1 MTAPRLGPKIRER
14 LGALRRTVRLALLGR
29 GGARLVVVAVL
40 CALISYALD
49 RPLRLEWTP
58 RLALWLTGITW
69 LGVEAWRFV
78 LQPGVRPLPEVEL
91 ARAYERSHPQ
101 LGWRLLSAVQFA
113 AGERSEATSAELAA
127 EVVSDVEGVA
137 PELTPGAAVPFQPVL
152 KRLALAGLALA
163 LAGVLARGYPQEAR
177 TWAYRNL
184 LLRDDVHWPQDTYL
198 QLVSLNGQPV
208 DLGAQPWP
216 VAQGSDLELVVGVK
230 SGVTPKRVY
239 LLCEG
244 LRGAEEPIPFDD
256 LGHGQFRV
264 LIQRLPQSF
273 SFHVEG
279 NDERL
284 GPFEVKAVE
293 PPWLEA
299 VELTVEPPSYTGKPA
314 QQLTLESG
322 NLSFPVGTKLV
333 LRARASKALVRAWVD
348 RTQSGKEERLAGT
361 LEGEVQQGA
370 KSFTVSWTLEET
382 GQYRLGLIDADG
394 AGLGAPPRFGV
405 VAVVDRA
412 PSARLELSGVGLNV
426 TPEATFG
433 FLAGAED
440 DYGLSEG
447 TLRIRPSGRPAPP
460 AKKEGEGEQK
470 EREGEEKKAP
480 EAPRPDDRERVIAL
494 EGFSGKRAE
503 AEGSQPLAELKLV
516 PRMALTLW
524 VEARDGDPR
533 GKKAGSSP
541 SLQLRV
547 VSPEQLLNELLRRLY
562 EERQQLERMARDE
575 DDLAR
580 ELASQG
586 EEALRRGPATQRDV
600 AKVVA
605 RAAEHVERVVV
616 EMISN
621 QILDQTNWN
630 RLREQVVAALEGVG
644 SEELTRALQ
653 AAEAAQV
660 AQASE
665 PEALPQ
671 LSQDAADAAR
681 AVALRLREIVERM
694 GRIEELAEVVAQ
706 LKRIIRKQRELLDKT
721 RKERG
726 Q

>member
-1 MTAPRLGPKIRER
+1 
-14 LGALRRTVRLALLGR
+14 
-29 GGARLVVVAVL
+29 
-40 CALISYALD
+40 
-49 RPLRLEWTP
+49 
-58 RLALWLTGITW
+58 
-69 LGVEAWRFV
+69 
-78 LQPGVRPLPEVEL
+78 
-91 ARAYERSHPQ
+91 
-101 LGWRLLSAVQFA
+101 
-113 AGERSEATSAELAA
+113 
-127 EVVSDVEGVA
+127 
-137 PELTPGAAVPFQPVL
+137 
-152 KRLALAGLALA
+152 
-163 LAGVLARGYPQEAR
+163 
-177 TWAYRNL
+177 
-184 LLRDDVHWPQDTYL
+184 
-198 QLVSLNGQPV
+198 
-208 DLGAQPWP
+208 
-216 VAQGSDLELVVGVK
+216 
-230 SGVTPKRVY
+230 
-239 LLCEG
+239 
-244 LRGAEEPIPFDD
+244 
-256 LGHGQFRV
+256 
-264 LIQRLPQSF
+264 
-273 SFHVEG
+273 
-279 NDERL
+279 
-284 GPFEVKAVE
+284 
-293 PPWLEA
+293 
-299 VELTVEPPSYTGKPA
+299 
-314 QQLTLESG
+314 
-322 NLSFPVGTKLV
+322 
-333 LRARASKALVRAWVD
+333 
-348 RTQSGKEERLAGT
+348 
-361 LEGEVQQGA
+361 
-370 KSFTVSWTLEET
+370 
-382 GQYRLGLIDADG
+382 
-394 AGLGAPPRFGV
+394 
-405 VAVVDRA
+405 
-412 PSARLELSGVGLNV
+412 
-426 TPEATFG
+426 
-433 FLAGAED
+433 
-440 DYGLSEG
+440 
-447 TLRIRPSGRPAPP
+447 
-460 AKKEGEGEQK
+460 
-470 EREGEEKKAP
+470 
-480 EAPRPDDRERVIAL
+480 AL